1 MIFDGDTGELR
12 RYIRH
17 LADLMGLRDWW
28 FELVIEPLAR
38 DEPDMPSS
46 MPLAQIDCA
55 FGRKYAKI
63 TFVPG
68 WESGGPEQ
76 VRMVA
81 VHELVHAHLSLMGWI
96 ADNVHDA
103 IGNIAFNVFR
113 SSLHDAEEL
122 AVDAIATAWAE
133 RLPLPIRDESEA
145 A

>member
-1 MIFDGDTGELR
+1 MIFGGDKQELDK
-12 RYIRH
+12 YLRH

-28 FELVIEPLAR
+28 LEVVIKPLTS
-38 DEPDMPSS
+38 DEADAPSS

-68 WESGGPEQ
+68 WEDGDPGM

-96 ADNVHDA
+96 ANNVHDA
-103 IGNIAFNVFR
+103 IGNTAFHVFR
-113 SSLHDAEEL
+113 ASLHDAEEL

-133 RLPLPIRDESEA
+133 RLPLPIKEA